1 MNCPLCES
9 SEVRRSHARGWEK
22 IPRYLVARKMHRCR
36 DCGHRFGVVSFD
48 PHEDVGTVVIWVG
61 VVLLAA
67 FVFLWRSG
75 QLF

>member
-1 MNCPLCES
+1 MNCPSCES

-22 IPRYLVARKMHRCR
+22 IPRYLVARKMYRCW

-48 PHEDVGTVVIWVG
+48 PHDDIATIVIWVG
-61 VVLLAA
+61 VLLAAA
-67 FVFLWRSG
+67 FVFLLRTG